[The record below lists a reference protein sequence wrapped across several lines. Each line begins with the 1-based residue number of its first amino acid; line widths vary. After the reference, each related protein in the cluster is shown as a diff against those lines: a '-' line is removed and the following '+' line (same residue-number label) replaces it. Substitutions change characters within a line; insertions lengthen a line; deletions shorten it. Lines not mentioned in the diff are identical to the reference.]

1 MGKRGP
7 KPKPPSYPEKTMVYL
22 TPEQKHF
29 LVANFETIASG
40 IRQLVDQAMGK
51 VTSDTALNTPPNP
64 EDEDPW
70 IPLSEA
76 AEIVGMSPQ
85 NLRKYCAMGLWGE
98 KLGRN
103 WFMRKSEVEDA
114 KSTLGYKGPDD
125 GRFYG

>member
-40 IRQLVDQAMGK
+40 IRLLIDKAMAK
-51 VTSDTALNTPPNP
+51 SVSDTAHNTPPNS
-64 EDEDPW
+64 EDDDPW

-76 AEIVGMSPQ
+76 AEIVGMSAA
-85 NLRKYCAMGLWGE
+85 NLRKYCATGLWGE
-98 KLGRN
+98 KIGRN

-114 KSTLGYKGPDD
+114 KNTLKEQPND
-125 GRFYG
+125 GLFYG